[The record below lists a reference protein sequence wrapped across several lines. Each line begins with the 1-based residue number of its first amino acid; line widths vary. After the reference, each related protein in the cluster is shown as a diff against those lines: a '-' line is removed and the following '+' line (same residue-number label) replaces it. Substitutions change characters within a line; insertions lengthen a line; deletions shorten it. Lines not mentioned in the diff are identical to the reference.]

1 MSYDTTTPFPN
12 WPAQPPAPTAPARR
26 RRPPVWLIVLA
37 GAVAAALIV
46 GLVIWAPWSPRPAAP
61 AAVRAESPTAT
72 TALVSWDKPSGG
84 ATPERYV
91 ILRDGKQV
99 GIVPATETSWTDTG
113 LAPGTKHRYAVETE
127 GGGAQSAPSAVQP
140 AVTTLTPAPVGLAV
154 AAKTW
159 TSLRIRWSPSPKGP
173 APDQYTVYNGT
184 TALGTVPGSTTSYS
198 VASLQ
203 PGQDYQYS
211 VTASWSSAVSEPSD
225 VLDATT
231 TAAPLSGSVP
241 VHVKTTSVPGG
252 GASLKVGDS
261 WDDTWQ
267 FTPACSATSC
277 QMTVSAEFAPAGFA
291 PKPFKVK
298 LTGNGSYSGTTSAQV
313 THCGSVNVHNTITL
327 NLSPRGTSNGGWTAW
342 TGTWVLS
349 APYIQPDA
357 THFCPSQSWHFNVT
371 GTHS

>member
-1 MSYDTTTPFPN
+1 
-12 WPAQPPAPTAPARR
+12 
-26 RRPPVWLIVLA
+26 
-37 GAVAAALIV
+37 
-46 GLVIWAPWSPRPAAP
+46 
-61 AAVRAESPTAT
+61 
-72 TALVSWDKPSGG
+72 
-84 ATPERYV
+84 V
-91 ILRDGKQV
+91 ILRDGKQA
-99 GIVPATETSWTDTG
+99 GIVPAPETSWTDTG
-113 LAPGTKHRYAVETE
+113 LLPGTKHTYAVATE
-127 GGGAQSAPSAVQP
+127 GGGAQSAPSVVQP
-140 AVTTLTPAPVGLAV
+140 AVTTLTPPPVGLAV

-159 TSLRIRWSPSPKGP
+159 TSLRIHWSPSPKGP
-173 APDQYTVYNGT
+173 APSQYTIYAGT
-184 TALGTVPGSTTSYS
+184 TALNTVPGSTTSYD

-211 VTASWSSAVSEPSD
+211 VTATWNSAVSEPSD

-261 WDDTWQ
+261 WDDNWQ
-267 FTPACSATSC
+267 FSPACSATSC
-277 QMTVSAEFAPAGFA
+277 QMTVSAEFAPQGFA

-298 LTGNGSYSGTTSAQV
+298 LTGNGSYSGTTTAQV

-342 TGTWVLS
+342 AGSWVLS

-357 THFCPSQSWHFNVT
+357 THFCPSQSWQFNVT